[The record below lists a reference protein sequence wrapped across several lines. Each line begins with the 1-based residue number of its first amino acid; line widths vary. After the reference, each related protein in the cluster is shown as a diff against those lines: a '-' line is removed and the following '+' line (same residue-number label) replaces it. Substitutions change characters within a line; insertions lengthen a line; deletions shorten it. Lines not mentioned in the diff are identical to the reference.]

1 MQHRLLLNG
10 SQGKLIERRMKLEKN
25 KRKAYATK
33 EGQAEAIKRW
43 IEKSPENRA
52 HRNYLNRRSNARGF
66 IRTMATAEDLEE
78 LKQLIS
84 EREKDLKNI

>member
-1 MQHRLLLNG
+1 MQQRLLLNG
-10 SQGKLIERRMKLEKN
+10 SQGKLIERRMKLDKN

-52 HRNYLNRRSNARGF
+52 HRNYLNRRSNARVF

>member
-1 MQHRLLLNG
+1 M
-10 SQGKLIERRMKLEKN
+10 EKN

-52 HRNYLNRRSNARGF
+52 HHNYLNRRSNARGF

>member
-1 MQHRLLLNG
+1 MQQRLLLNG

-25 KRKAYATK
+25 KSKAYATK

>member
-1 MQHRLLLNG
+1 MQQRLLLNG

-43 IEKSPENRA
+43 LEKSPENRV

-66 IRTMATAEDLEE
+66 IRTMVTAEDLEE

>member
-1 MQHRLLLNG
+1 MQQRLLLNG

-43 IEKSPENRA
+43 LEKSPENRA

-78 LKQLIS
+78 LK
-84 EREKDLKNI
+84 